1 MSSGN
6 INFPLSMPFE
16 YNCSPESS
24 QFYPIQAVGFY
35 DAKFLFVLKGELLAA
50 AGGEE
55 LSLKAGDVLVICP
68 DTEFTL
74 SAVSEETPAFRM
86 IRLDPNQLYMQ
97 PYTAGLKAILRE
109 ARKQK
114 MPMRIPANEAA
125 GWRAFDLE
133 EICFQEYQEKAFG
146 WETMALAQMYQI
158 CTGLVRC
165 WRSHGMDVP
174 DKPADEEPIY
184 SITAYIHQHIQD
196 GIRVEELANRCNL
209 SYPWFAKRFRE
220 IYAVSCKEYIEQ
232 VRVVRVE
239 QYLRYTDWDLTEI
252 SELTGYA
259 DCSHMIKN
267 FKRMRNTTPGQYRLS
282 HKA

>member
-6 INFPLSMPFE
+6 VNLPLSMPFE
-16 YNCSPESS
+16 YSCSPESS
-24 QFYPIQAVGFY
+24 QFYPIQAAGFY
-35 DAKFLFVLKGELLAA
+35 DAKFLFILKGEFQATVGA
-50 AGGEE
+50 EE
-55 LSLKAGDVLVICP
+55 LPLKAGDVLVICP
-68 DTEFTL
+68 DTAFSL
-74 SAVSEETPAFRM
+74 SAVSEETPEFRM

-97 PYTAGLKAILRE
+97 PYTAGLKAIFRE
-109 ARKQK
+109 ARKQQ
-114 MPMRIPANEAA
+114 MPMRIPADEAA
-125 GWRAFDLE
+125 KWRAFDLE
-133 EICFQEYQEKAFG
+133 EICFREYQEKAFG
-146 WETMALAQMYQI
+146 WETMAFAQMYQI

-165 WRSHGMDVP
+165 WRDHGMVVP

-184 SITAYIHQHIQD
+184 TITAYIHQHIQD

-267 FKRMRNTTPGQYRLS
+267 FKRMRNTTPGQYRLAY
-282 HKA
+282 KA